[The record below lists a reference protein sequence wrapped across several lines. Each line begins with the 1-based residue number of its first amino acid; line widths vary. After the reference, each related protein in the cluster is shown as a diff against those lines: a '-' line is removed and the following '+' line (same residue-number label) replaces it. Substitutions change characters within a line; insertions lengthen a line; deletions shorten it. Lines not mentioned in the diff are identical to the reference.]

1 MRELVLLR
9 GLPASGKSSFVEE
22 HGLGAYTL
30 SLDDFRIKVNSVEL
44 TRDGGYTISQVTNT
58 LVYKQFMSVVIS
70 AYGAWRVYCCRRLPC
85 KQEERKECVRVSR
98 AV

>member
-22 HGLGAYTL
+22 YGLGAYTL

-58 LVYKQFMSVVIS
+58 LVYKQFMSVL
-70 AYGAWRVYCCRRLPC
+70 AARHCCRRLSC
-85 KQEERKECVRVSR
+85 KQEERKTGIGVSR
-98 AV
+98 EV

>member
-58 LVYKQFMSVVIS
+58 LVYKQFMSVLAARMGLGEFTVVCSVGLSIS
-70 AYGAWRVYCCRRLPC
+70 AIQRLPI
-85 KQEERKECVRVSR
+85 
-98 AV
+98 